1 MTEREKQ
8 RLQNLQVQIAEMK
21 SKEYAIIARETKRQ
35 RKENSRRLIQLGK
48 IAEQHLNCTGIA
60 PPDFEKILQQLFSVS
75 GVGEF
80 IEDIKKTLP

>member
-8 RLQNLQVQIAEMK
+8 RLQNLQEKISQMK
-21 SKEYAIIARETKRQ
+21 SQENAIISREKSRQ
-35 RKENSRRLIQLGK
+35 RKENTRRLIQIGK

-60 PPDFEKILQQLFSVS
+60 PQDFEKILQQLFAVS

-80 IEDIKKTLP
+80 IEDIKRTLP